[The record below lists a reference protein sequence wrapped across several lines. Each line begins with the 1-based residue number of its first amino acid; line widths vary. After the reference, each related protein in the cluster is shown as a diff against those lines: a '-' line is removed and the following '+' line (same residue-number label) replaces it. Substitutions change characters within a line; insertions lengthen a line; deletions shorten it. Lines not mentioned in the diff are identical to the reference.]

1 MGILRRKLRRSLF
14 MVYRVLVL
22 GGGFAGLYAARNIQ
36 RLLGKNV
43 DIEIVNRE
51 NYFVFQP
58 LLPEV
63 AGGAISAVSA
73 VSPLRFL
80 TRGISVRKAEID
92 SIDPAAQTVTVFQGV
107 QRRPTILSYDHLI
120 IALGSGSDLSRT
132 PGLNEHSFTM
142 KTLSDAQRLRAH
154 VIERLEHADI
164 TRLPEVKKGALTFT
178 VIGGGFSG
186 IETVGEIKELIDRS
200 LRYYPNIQSSE
211 IRVVVLEFADRI
223 LNEMPDS
230 LAGYAQ
236 KKLNERGIEI
246 QLGVGVAECTGTQLV
261 TTKKEIID
269 TRTIVATIGNAPSLT
284 VSKMPLAFQNG
295 RILVGRDFLAHG
307 HQNIWSIG
315 DCALIPMKEDAS
327 HRDDFAPPT
336 AQFAVREAKQI
347 ALNIKATISN
357 QPLKAFKYNSK
368 GSLASLG
375 AGRGVAEVFGIKLTG
390 RTAWLLWRVYYISFL
405 PGMQTRISVLWNWLM
420 DFFSRRSVVQIN
432 SEKQQGARYVLY
444 RAGDRIYEKDARA
457 DGFYTIIS
465 GSVQITGIDE
475 NTGKETSRILGAG
488 EHFGERLLI
497 GATRRIATAV
507 AVGDTKVLGL
517 TREEFLKLAEGLP
530 FFNDYFEKHL
540 EASGLGQVVLNSE
553 DNH

>member
-1 MGILRRKLRRSLF
+1 MGCSILI
-14 MVYRVLVL
+14 L

-36 RLLGKNV
+36 RLMGKTV

-63 AGGAISAVSA
+63 AGGAISAVNA

-80 TRGISVRKAEID
+80 THDISMRKAEID
-92 SIDPAAQTVTVFQGV
+92 SIDPKAQTVTVFQGV
-107 QRRPTILSYDHLI
+107 QRRPTVLSYDHLI
-120 IALGSGSDLSRT
+120 IALGSGSDLSRM
-132 PGLNEHSFTM
+132 PGLNEHAFTM
-142 KTLSDAQRLRAH
+142 KTLSDARRLRAH

-223 LNEMPDS
+223 LNEMSES

-236 KKLNERGIEI
+236 KNLIERGIEI
-246 QLGVGVAECTGTQLV
+246 QLGVGVAKCTGTQLV
-261 TTKKEIID
+261 TTTNEIID
-269 TRTIVATIGNAPSLT
+269 TRTIVATIGNAPPSAVL
-284 VSKMPLAFQNG
+284 KMPLAFQHG
-295 RILVGRDFLAHG
+295 RILVGRDFRVQG
-307 HQNIWSIG
+307 YQNIWSIG
-315 DCALIPMKEDAS
+315 DCALIPMKENAS

-347 ALNIKATISN
+347 ASNIKAAVSD
-357 QPLKAFKYNSK
+357 QPLKAFKYISK

-390 RTAWLLWRVYYISFL
+390 RAAWLLWRVYYISFL

-420 DFFSRRSVVQIN
+420 DWFSSRSVVQIN
-432 SEKQQGARYVLY
+432 SEDEQSARYVLY
-444 RAGDRIYEKDARA
+444 RAGDRIYETGARA
-457 DGFYTIIS
+457 DGFYTVIS
-465 GSVQITGIDE
+465 GSVQITGIDK
-475 NTGKETSRILGAG
+475 NTGKETSRVIEAG
-488 EHFGERLLI
+488 EHFGERLLL

-507 AVGDTKVLGL
+507 AMDDTKVLSL
-517 TREEFLKLAEGLP
+517 TRDEFLKLAEGLP
-530 FFNDYFEKHL
+530 FFHDYFENHL
-540 EASGLGQVVLNSE
+540 KVSGLGQDVLNTE
-553 DNH
+553 DRH

>member
-1 MGILRRKLRRSLF
+1 MGCSILI
-14 MVYRVLVL
+14 L

-36 RLLGKNV
+36 RLMGKTV

-63 AGGAISAVSA
+63 AGGAISAVNA

-80 TRGISVRKAEID
+80 THDISMRKAEID
-92 SIDPAAQTVTVFQGV
+92 SIDPTAQTVTVFQGV
-107 QRRPTILSYDHLI
+107 QRRPTVLSYDHLI
-120 IALGSGSDLSRT
+120 IALGSGSDLSRM
-132 PGLNEHSFTM
+132 PGLNEHAFTM
-142 KTLSDAQRLRAH
+142 KTLSDARRLRAH

-200 LRYYPNIQSSE
+200 LCYYPNIQSSE

-223 LNEMPDS
+223 LNEMSES

-236 KKLNERGIEI
+236 KNLIERGIEI
-246 QLGVGVAECTGTQLV
+246 QLGVGVAKCTGTQLV
-261 TTKKEIID
+261 TTTNEIID
-269 TRTIVATIGNAPSLT
+269 TRTIVATIGNAPPSAVL
-284 VSKMPLAFQNG
+284 KMPLAFQHG
-295 RILVGRDFLAHG
+295 RILVGRDFRVQG
-307 HQNIWSIG
+307 YQNIWSIG
-315 DCALIPMKEDAS
+315 DCALIPMKENAS

-347 ALNIKATISN
+347 ASNIKAAVSD
-357 QPLKAFKYNSK
+357 QPLKAFKYISK

-390 RTAWLLWRVYYISFL
+390 RAAWLLWRVYYISFL

-420 DFFSRRSVVQIN
+420 DWFSSRSVVQIN
-432 SEKQQGARYVLY
+432 SEDEQSARYVLY
-444 RAGDRIYEKDARA
+444 RAGDRIYETGARA
-457 DGFYTIIS
+457 DGFYTVIS
-465 GSVQITGIDE
+465 GSVQITGIDK
-475 NTGKETSRILGAG
+475 NTGKETSRVIEAG
-488 EHFGERLLI
+488 EHFGERLLL

-507 AVGDTKVLGL
+507 AMDDTKVLSL
-517 TREEFLKLAEGLP
+517 TRDEFLKLAEGLP
-530 FFNDYFEKHL
+530 FFHDYFENHL
-540 EASGLGQVVLNSE
+540 KVSGLGQDVLNIE
-553 DNH
+553 DRH

>member
-1 MGILRRKLRRSLF
+1 MGCSILI
-14 MVYRVLVL
+14 L

-36 RLLGKNV
+36 RLMGKTV

-63 AGGAISAVSA
+63 AGGAISAVNA

-80 TRGISVRKAEID
+80 THDISMRKAEID
-92 SIDPAAQTVTVFQGV
+92 SIDPKVQTVTVFQGV
-107 QRRPTILSYDHLI
+107 QRRPTVLSYDHLI
-120 IALGSGSDLSRT
+120 IALGSGSDLSRM
-132 PGLNEHSFTM
+132 PGLNEHAFTM
-142 KTLSDAQRLRAH
+142 KTLSDARRLRAH

-200 LRYYPNIQSSE
+200 LCYYPNIQSSE

-223 LNEMPDS
+223 LNEMSES

-236 KKLNERGIEI
+236 KNLIERGIEI
-246 QLGVGVAECTGTQLV
+246 QLGVGVAKCTGTQLV
-261 TTKKEIID
+261 TTTNEIID
-269 TRTIVATIGNAPSLT
+269 TRTIVATIGNAPPSAVL
-284 VSKMPLAFQNG
+284 KMPLAFQHG
-295 RILVGRDFLAHG
+295 RILVGRDFRVQG
-307 HQNIWSIG
+307 YQNIWSIG
-315 DCALIPMKEDAS
+315 DCALIPMKENAS

-347 ALNIKATISN
+347 ASNIKAAVSD
-357 QPLKAFKYNSK
+357 QPLKAFKYISK

-390 RTAWLLWRVYYISFL
+390 RAAWLLWRVYYISFL

-420 DFFSRRSVVQIN
+420 DWFSSRSVVQIN
-432 SEKQQGARYVLY
+432 SEDEQSARYVLY
-444 RAGDRIYEKDARA
+444 RAGDRIYETGARA
-457 DGFYTIIS
+457 DGFYTVIS
-465 GSVQITGIDE
+465 GSVQITGIDK
-475 NTGKETSRILGAG
+475 NTGKETSRVIEAG
-488 EHFGERLLI
+488 EHFGERLLL

-507 AVGDTKVLGL
+507 AMDDTKVLSL
-517 TREEFLKLAEGLP
+517 TRDQFLKLAEGLP
-530 FFNDYFEKHL
+530 FFHDYFENHL
-540 EASGLGQVVLNSE
+540 KVSGLGQDVLNIE
-553 DNH
+553 DRH

>member
-1 MGILRRKLRRSLF
+1 MGCSILI
-14 MVYRVLVL
+14 L

-36 RLLGKNV
+36 RLMGKTV

-63 AGGAISAVSA
+63 AGGAISAVNA

-80 TRGISVRKAEID
+80 THDISMRKAEID
-92 SIDPAAQTVTVFQGV
+92 SIDPTAQTVTVFQGV
-107 QRRPTILSYDHLI
+107 QRRPTVLSYDHLI
-120 IALGSGSDLSRT
+120 IALGSGSDLSRM
-132 PGLNEHSFTM
+132 PGLNEHAFTM
-142 KTLSDAQRLRAH
+142 KTLSDARRLRAH

-200 LRYYPNIQSSE
+200 LCYYPNIQSSE

-223 LNEMPDS
+223 LNEMSES

-236 KKLNERGIEI
+236 KNLIERGIEI
-246 QLGVGVAECTGTQLV
+246 QLGVGVAKCTGTQLV
-261 TTKKEIID
+261 TTTNEIID
-269 TRTIVATIGNAPSLT
+269 TRTIVATIGNAPPSAVL
-284 VSKMPLAFQNG
+284 KMPLAFQHG
-295 RILVGRDFLAHG
+295 RILVGRDFRVQG
-307 HQNIWSIG
+307 YQNIWSIG
-315 DCALIPMKEDAS
+315 DCALIPMKENAS

-347 ALNIKATISN
+347 ASNIKAAVSD
-357 QPLKAFKYNSK
+357 QPLKAFKYISK

-390 RTAWLLWRVYYISFL
+390 RAAWLLWRVYYISFL

-420 DFFSRRSVVQIN
+420 DWFSSRSVVQIN
-432 SEKQQGARYVLY
+432 SEDEQSARYVLY
-444 RAGDRIYEKDARA
+444 RAGDRIYETGARA
-457 DGFYTIIS
+457 DGFYTVIS
-465 GSVQITGIDE
+465 GSVQITGIDK
-475 NTGKETSRILGAG
+475 NTGKETSRVIEAG
-488 EHFGERLLI
+488 EHFGERLLL

-507 AVGDTKVLGL
+507 AMDDTKVLSL
-517 TREEFLKLAEGLP
+517 TRDEFLKLAEGLP
-530 FFNDYFEKHL
+530 FFHDYFENHL
-540 EASGLGQVVLNSE
+540 KVSGLGQDVLNTE
-553 DNH
+553 DRH

>member
-1 MGILRRKLRRSLF
+1 MGCSILI
-14 MVYRVLVL
+14 L

-36 RLLGKNV
+36 RLMGKTV

-63 AGGAISAVSA
+63 AGGAISAVNA

-80 TRGISVRKAEID
+80 THDISMRKAEID
-92 SIDPAAQTVTVFQGV
+92 SIDPTAQTVTVFQGV
-107 QRRPTILSYDHLI
+107 QRRPTVLSYDHLI

-132 PGLNEHSFTM
+132 AGLNEHAFTM

-154 VIERLEHADI
+154 IIERLEHADI

-200 LRYYPNIQSSE
+200 LCYYPNIQSSE

-223 LNEMPDS
+223 LNEMSES

-236 KKLNERGIEI
+236 KNLIERGIEI
-246 QLGVGVAECTGTQLV
+246 QLGVGVAKCTGTQLV
-261 TTKKEIID
+261 TTTNEIID
-269 TRTIVATIGNAPSLT
+269 TRTIVATIGNAPPSAVL
-284 VSKMPLAFQNG
+284 KMPLAFQHG
-295 RILVGRDFLAHG
+295 RILVGRDFRVQG
-307 HQNIWSIG
+307 YQNIWSIG
-315 DCALIPMKEDAS
+315 DCALIPMKENAS

-347 ALNIKATISN
+347 ASNIKAAVSD
-357 QPLKAFKYNSK
+357 QPLKAFKYISK

-390 RTAWLLWRVYYISFL
+390 RAAWLLWRVYYISFL

-420 DFFSRRSVVQIN
+420 DWFSSRSVVQIN
-432 SEKQQGARYVLY
+432 SEDEQSARYVLY
-444 RAGDRIYEKDARA
+444 RAGDRIYETGARA
-457 DGFYTIIS
+457 DGFYTVIS
-465 GSVQITGIDE
+465 GSVQITGIDK
-475 NTGKETSRILGAG
+475 NTGKETSRVIEAG
-488 EHFGERLLI
+488 EHFGERLLL

-507 AVGDTKVLGL
+507 AMDDTKVLSL
-517 TREEFLKLAEGLP
+517 TRDEFLKLAEGLP
-530 FFNDYFEKHL
+530 FFHDYFENHL
-540 EASGLGQVVLNSE
+540 KVSGLGQDVLNIE
-553 DNH
+553 DRH

>member
-1 MGILRRKLRRSLF
+1 MGCSILI
-14 MVYRVLVL
+14 L

-36 RLLGKNV
+36 RLMGKTV

-63 AGGAISAVSA
+63 AGGAISAVNA

-80 TRGISVRKAEID
+80 THDISMRKAEID
-92 SIDPAAQTVTVFQGV
+92 SIDPKAQTVTVFQGV
-107 QRRPTILSYDHLI
+107 QRRPTVLSYDHLI
-120 IALGSGSDLSRT
+120 IALGSGSDLSRM
-132 PGLNEHSFTM
+132 PGLNEHAFTM
-142 KTLSDAQRLRAH
+142 KTLSDARRLRAH

-200 LRYYPNIQSSE
+200 LCYYPNIQSSE

-223 LNEMPDS
+223 LNEMSES

-236 KKLNERGIEI
+236 KNLIERGIEI
-246 QLGVGVAECTGTQLV
+246 QLGVGVAKCTGTQLV
-261 TTKKEIID
+261 TTTNEIID
-269 TRTIVATIGNAPSLT
+269 TRTIVATIGNAPPSAVL
-284 VSKMPLAFQNG
+284 KMPLAFQHG
-295 RILVGRDFLAHG
+295 RILVGRDFRVQG
-307 HQNIWSIG
+307 YQNIWSIG
-315 DCALIPMKEDAS
+315 DCALIPMKENAS

-347 ALNIKATISN
+347 ASNIKAAVSD
-357 QPLKAFKYNSK
+357 QPLKAFKYISK

-390 RTAWLLWRVYYISFL
+390 RAAWLLWRVYYISFL

-420 DFFSRRSVVQIN
+420 DWFSSRSVVQIN
-432 SEKQQGARYVLY
+432 FEDEQSARYVLY
-444 RAGDRIYEKDARA
+444 RAGDRIYETGARA
-457 DGFYTIIS
+457 DGFYTVIS
-465 GSVQITGIDE
+465 GSVQITGIDK
-475 NTGKETSRILGAG
+475 NTGKETSRVIEAG
-488 EHFGERLLI
+488 EHFGERLLL

-507 AVGDTKVLGL
+507 AMDDTKVLSL
-517 TREEFLKLAEGLP
+517 TRDEFLKLAEGLP
-530 FFNDYFEKHL
+530 FFHDYFENHL
-540 EASGLGQVVLNSE
+540 KVSGLGQDVLNIE
-553 DNH
+553 DRH

>member
-1 MGILRRKLRRSLF
+1 MGCSILI
-14 MVYRVLVL
+14 L

-36 RLLGKNV
+36 RLMGKTV

-63 AGGAISAVSA
+63 AGGAISAVNA

-80 TRGISVRKAEID
+80 THDISMRKAEID
-92 SIDPAAQTVTVFQGV
+92 SIDPKAQTVTVFQGV
-107 QRRPTILSYDHLI
+107 QRRPTVLSYDHLI
-120 IALGSGSDLSRT
+120 IALGSGSDLSRM
-132 PGLNEHSFTM
+132 PGLNEHAFTM
-142 KTLSDAQRLRAH
+142 KTLSDARRLRAH

-200 LRYYPNIQSSE
+200 LCYYPNIQSSE

-223 LNEMPDS
+223 LNEMSES

-236 KKLNERGIEI
+236 KNLIERGIEI
-246 QLGVGVAECTGTQLV
+246 QLGVGVAKCTGTQLV
-261 TTKKEIID
+261 TTTNEIID
-269 TRTIVATIGNAPSLT
+269 TRTIVATIGNAPPSAVL
-284 VSKMPLAFQNG
+284 KMPLAFQHG
-295 RILVGRDFLAHG
+295 RILVGRDFRVQG
-307 HQNIWSIG
+307 YQNIWSIG
-315 DCALIPMKEDAS
+315 DCALIPMKENAS

-347 ALNIKATISN
+347 ASNIKAAVSD
-357 QPLKAFKYNSK
+357 QPLKAFKYISK

-390 RTAWLLWRVYYISFL
+390 RAAWLLWRVYYISFL

-420 DFFSRRSVVQIN
+420 DWFSSRSVVQIN
-432 SEKQQGARYVLY
+432 SEDEQSARYVLY
-444 RAGDRIYEKDARA
+444 RAGDRIYETGARA
-457 DGFYTIIS
+457 DGFYTVIS
-465 GSVQITGIDE
+465 GSVQITGIDK
-475 NTGKETSRILGAG
+475 NTGKETSRVIEAG
-488 EHFGERLLI
+488 EHFGERLLL

-507 AVGDTKVLGL
+507 AMDDTKVLSL
-517 TREEFLKLAEGLP
+517 SRDEFLKLAEGLP
-530 FFNDYFEKHL
+530 FFHDYFENHL
-540 EASGLGQVVLNSE
+540 KVSGLGQDVLNIE
-553 DNH
+553 DRH

>member
-1 MGILRRKLRRSLF
+1 MGCSILI
-14 MVYRVLVL
+14 L

-36 RLLGKNV
+36 RLMGKIV

-63 AGGAISAVSA
+63 AGGAISAVNA

-80 TRGISVRKAEID
+80 THDISMRKAEID
-92 SIDPAAQTVTVFQGV
+92 RIDPKAQTVTVFQGV
-107 QRRPTILSYDHLI
+107 QRRPTVLSYDHLI
-120 IALGSGSDLSRT
+120 IALGSGSDLSRM
-132 PGLNEHSFTM
+132 PGLNEHAFTM
-142 KTLSDAQRLRAH
+142 KTLSDARRLRAH

-200 LRYYPNIQSSE
+200 LCYYPNIQSSE

-223 LNEMPDS
+223 LNEMSES

-236 KKLNERGIEI
+236 KNLIERGIEI
-246 QLGVGVAECTGTQLV
+246 QLGVGVAKCTGTQLV
-261 TTKKEIID
+261 TTTNEIID
-269 TRTIVATIGNAPSLT
+269 TRTIVATIGNAPPSAVL
-284 VSKMPLAFQNG
+284 KMPLAFQHG
-295 RILVGRDFLAHG
+295 RILVGRDFRVQG
-307 HQNIWSIG
+307 YQNIWSIG
-315 DCALIPMKEDAS
+315 DCALIPMKENAS

-347 ALNIKATISN
+347 ASNIKAAVSD
-357 QPLKAFKYNSK
+357 QPLKAFKYISK

-375 AGRGVAEVFGIKLTG
+375 AGRGVAEVFSIKLTG
-390 RTAWLLWRVYYISFL
+390 RAAWLLWRIYYISFL

-420 DFFSRRSVVQIN
+420 DWFSSRSVVQIN
-432 SEKQQGARYVLY
+432 SEDEQSARYVLY
-444 RAGDRIYEKDARA
+444 RAGDRIYETGARA
-457 DGFYTIIS
+457 DGFYTVIS
-465 GSVQITGIDE
+465 GSVQITGIDK
-475 NTGKETSRILGAG
+475 NTGKETSRVIEAG
-488 EHFGERLLI
+488 EHFGERLLL

-507 AVGDTKVLGL
+507 AMDDTKVLSL
-517 TREEFLKLAEGLP
+517 TRDQFLKLAEGLP
-530 FFNDYFEKHL
+530 FFHDYFENHL
-540 EASGLGQVVLNSE
+540 KVSGLGQDVLNIE
-553 DNH
+553 DRH

>member
-1 MGILRRKLRRSLF
+1 MGCSILI
-14 MVYRVLVL
+14 L

-36 RLLGKNV
+36 RLMGKTV

-63 AGGAISAVSA
+63 AGGAISAVNA

-80 TRGISVRKAEID
+80 THDISMRKAEID
-92 SIDPAAQTVTVFQGV
+92 SIDPTAQTVTVFQGV
-107 QRRPTILSYDHLI
+107 QRRPTVLSYDHLI
-120 IALGSGSDLSRT
+120 IALGSGNDLSRM
-132 PGLNEHSFTM
+132 PGLNEHAFTM
-142 KTLSDAQRLRAH
+142 KTLSDARRLRAH

-200 LRYYPNIQSSE
+200 LCYYPNIQSSE

-223 LNEMPDS
+223 LNEMSES

-236 KKLNERGIEI
+236 KNLIERGIEI
-246 QLGVGVAECTGTQLV
+246 QLGVGVAKCTGTQLV
-261 TTKKEIID
+261 TTTNEIID
-269 TRTIVATIGNAPSLT
+269 TRTIVATIGNAPPSAVL
-284 VSKMPLAFQNG
+284 KMPLAFQHG
-295 RILVGRDFLAHG
+295 RILVGRDFRVQG
-307 HQNIWSIG
+307 YQNIWSIG
-315 DCALIPMKEDAS
+315 DCALIPMKENAS

-347 ALNIKATISN
+347 ASNIKAAVSD
-357 QPLKAFKYNSK
+357 QPLKAFKYISK

-390 RTAWLLWRVYYISFL
+390 RAAWLLWRVYYISFL

-420 DFFSRRSVVQIN
+420 DWFSSRSVVQIN
-432 SEKQQGARYVLY
+432 SEDEQSARYVLY
-444 RAGDRIYEKDARA
+444 RAGDRIYETGARA
-457 DGFYTIIS
+457 DGFYTVIS
-465 GSVQITGIDE
+465 GSVQITGIDK
-475 NTGKETSRILGAG
+475 NTGKETSRVIEAG
-488 EHFGERLLI
+488 EHFGERLLL

-507 AVGDTKVLGL
+507 AMDDTKVLSL
-517 TREEFLKLAEGLP
+517 SRDEFLKLAEGLP
-530 FFNDYFEKHL
+530 FFHDYFENHL
-540 EASGLGQVVLNSE
+540 KVSGLGQDVLNIE
-553 DNH
+553 DRH

>member
-1 MGILRRKLRRSLF
+1 MGCSILI
-14 MVYRVLVL
+14 L

-36 RLLGKNV
+36 RLMGKTV

-63 AGGAISAVSA
+63 AGGAISAVNA

-80 TRGISVRKAEID
+80 THDISMRKAEID
-92 SIDPAAQTVTVFQGV
+92 SIDPKAQTVTVFQGV
-107 QRRPTILSYDHLI
+107 QRRPTVLSYDHLI
-120 IALGSGSDLSRT
+120 IALGSGSDLSRM
-132 PGLNEHSFTM
+132 PGLNEHAFTM
-142 KTLSDAQRLRAH
+142 KTLSDARRLRAH

-200 LRYYPNIQSSE
+200 LCYYPNIQSSE

-223 LNEMPDS
+223 LNEMSES

-236 KKLNERGIEI
+236 KNLIERGIEI
-246 QLGVGVAECTGTQLV
+246 QLGVGVAKCTGTQLV
-261 TTKKEIID
+261 TTTNEIID
-269 TRTIVATIGNAPSLT
+269 TRTIVATIGNAPPSAVL
-284 VSKMPLAFQNG
+284 KMPLAFQHG
-295 RILVGRDFLAHG
+295 RILVGRDFRVQG
-307 HQNIWSIG
+307 YQNIWSIG
-315 DCALIPMKEDAS
+315 DCALIPMKENAS

-347 ALNIKATISN
+347 ASNIKAAVSD
-357 QPLKAFKYNSK
+357 QPLKAFKYISK

-390 RTAWLLWRVYYISFL
+390 RAAWLLWRVYYISFL

-420 DFFSRRSVVQIN
+420 DWFSSRSVVQIN
-432 SEKQQGARYVLY
+432 SEDEQSARYVLY
-444 RAGDRIYEKDARA
+444 RAGDRIYETGARA
-457 DGFYTIIS
+457 DGFYTVIS
-465 GSVQITGIDE
+465 GSVQITGIDK
-475 NTGKETSRILGAG
+475 NTGKKTSRVIEAG
-488 EHFGERLLI
+488 EHFGERLLL

-507 AVGDTKVLGL
+507 AMDDTKVLSL
-517 TREEFLKLAEGLP
+517 TRDEFLKLAEGLP
-530 FFNDYFEKHL
+530 FFHDYFENHL
-540 EASGLGQVVLNSE
+540 KVSGLGQDVLNTE
-553 DNH
+553 DRH

>member
-1 MGILRRKLRRSLF
+1 MGCSILI
-14 MVYRVLVL
+14 L

-36 RLLGKNV
+36 RLMGKTV

-63 AGGAISAVSA
+63 AGGAISAVNA

-80 TRGISVRKAEID
+80 THDISMRKAEID
-92 SIDPAAQTVTVFQGV
+92 SIDPTAQTVTVFQGV
-107 QRRPTILSYDHLI
+107 QRRPTVLSYDHLI
-120 IALGSGSDLSRT
+120 IALGSGSDLSRM
-132 PGLNEHSFTM
+132 PGLNEHAFTM
-142 KTLSDAQRLRAH
+142 KTLSDARRLRAH

-200 LRYYPNIQSSE
+200 LCYYPNIQSSE

-223 LNEMPDS
+223 LNEMSES

-236 KKLNERGIEI
+236 KNLIERGIEI
-246 QLGVGVAECTGTQLV
+246 QLGVGVAKCTGTQLV
-261 TTKKEIID
+261 TTTNEIID
-269 TRTIVATIGNAPSLT
+269 TRTIVATIGNAPPSAVL
-284 VSKMPLAFQNG
+284 KMPLAFQHG
-295 RILVGRDFLAHG
+295 RILVGRDFRVQG
-307 HQNIWSIG
+307 YQNIWSIG
-315 DCALIPMKEDAS
+315 DCALIPMKENAS

-347 ALNIKATISN
+347 ASNIKAAVSD
-357 QPLKAFKYNSK
+357 QPLKAFKYISK

-390 RTAWLLWRVYYISFL
+390 RAAWLLWRVYYISFL

-420 DFFSRRSVVQIN
+420 DWFSSRSVVQIN
-432 SEKQQGARYVLY
+432 SEDEQSARYVLY
-444 RAGDRIYEKDARA
+444 RAGDRIYETGARA
-457 DGFYTIIS
+457 DGFYTVIS
-465 GSVQITGIDE
+465 GSVQITGIDK
-475 NTGKETSRILGAG
+475 NTGKETSRVIEAG
-488 EHFGERLLI
+488 EHFGERLLL

-507 AVGDTKVLGL
+507 AMDDTKVLSL
-517 TREEFLKLAEGLP
+517 SRDEFLKLAEGLP
-530 FFNDYFEKHL
+530 FFHDYFEDHL
-540 EASGLGQVVLNSE
+540 KVSGLGQDVLNIE
-553 DNH
+553 DRH